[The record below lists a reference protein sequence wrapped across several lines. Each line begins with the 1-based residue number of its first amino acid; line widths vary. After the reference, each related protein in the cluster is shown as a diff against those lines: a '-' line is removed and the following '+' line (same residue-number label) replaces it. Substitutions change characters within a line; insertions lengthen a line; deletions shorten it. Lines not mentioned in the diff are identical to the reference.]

1 MVEAG
6 LDYFFDRLKWVFNV
20 FLIQIK
26 ILDIPLLYY
35 FFALIILSIVISALI
50 NTSNAGRLVV
60 RSSKKSGRG
69 DSDDSKD

>member
-60 RSSKKSGRG
+60 RSSRKSGKG
-69 DSDDSKD
+69 GSDDSKD

>member
-6 LDYFFDRLKWVFNV
+6 LDYFFYRLKWVFNV

-50 NTSNAGRLVV
+50 NTSNAGRLVF
-60 RSSKKSGRG
+60 RSSKKSGKG
-69 DSDDSKD
+69 GSNDSKD